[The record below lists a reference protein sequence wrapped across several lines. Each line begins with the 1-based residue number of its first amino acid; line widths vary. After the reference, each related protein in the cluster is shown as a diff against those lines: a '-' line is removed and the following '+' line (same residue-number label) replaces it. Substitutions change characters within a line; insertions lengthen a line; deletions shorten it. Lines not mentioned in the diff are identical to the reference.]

1 MGQAKFH
8 LSNKWMKVWV
18 VVFLVKVDPFM
29 IWWQHLVK
37 QLQNGPQYWERAV
50 EYCWNT
56 KRNRPPSDKM
66 HNAAWIRWQWVGIL
80 WKISPSEIR

>member
-29 IWWQHLVK
+29 IWGQQLVK

-56 KRNRPPSDKM
+56 
-66 HNAAWIRWQWVGIL
+66 
-80 WKISPSEIR
+80 